1 MSKTLIWCGFA
12 QFYLFFNSHFPKKP
26 HFFGGHQ
33 VVKFGYPNNML
44 AYFITSTICRIEEKT
59 KIDDKEDKV
68 LGK

>member
-1 MSKTLIWCGFA
+1 M
-12 QFYLFFNSHFPKKP
+12 
-26 HFFGGHQ
+26 
-33 VVKFGYPNNML
+33 VKFGYPNNML